1 MICQFEFMR
10 FLHLII
16 FSVWGIVIFI
26 LSIFG
31 FLFLKGVFYL
41 GGDKWS
47 IVVDLIFVM
56 FMLGSVYMP
65 MLMYASIKNRILKK
79 NARLERFLEDQDK
92 L

>member
-1 MICQFEFMR
+1 MR
-10 FLHLII
+10 FLYLII
-16 FSVWGIVIFI
+16 LVVWGIGIFV

-31 FLFLKGVFYL
+31 FVFLREVFYL

-65 MLMYASIKNRILKK
+65 VLMHAYIKNRILKK
-79 NARLERFLEDQDK
+79 NAWLERSLEEQDR

>member
-1 MICQFEFMR
+1 MR
-10 FLHLII
+10 FLYLII
-16 FSVWGIVIFI
+16 LVVWGIGIFV

-31 FLFLKGVFYL
+31 FVFLRKVFYL

-65 MLMYASIKNRILKK
+65 VLMHAYIKNRILKK
-79 NARLERFLEDQDK
+79 NAWLERSLEEQDR